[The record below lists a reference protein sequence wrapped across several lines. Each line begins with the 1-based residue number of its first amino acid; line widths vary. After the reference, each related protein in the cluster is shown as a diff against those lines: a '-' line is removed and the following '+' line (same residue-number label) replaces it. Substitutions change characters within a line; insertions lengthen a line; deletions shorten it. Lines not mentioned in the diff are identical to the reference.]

1 MTTHDTPPRRRFRL
15 SAPARVLIGLLAG
28 AAVGLGLAARD
39 PATAVQVADAV
50 QPIGRLWL
58 NALQMTVVPLVV
70 ALVVVGINSASDA
83 AVSGR
88 TARMAMIVFA
98 VLLVASGS
106 FAAVAAPTLLS
117 LMPRADTMA
126 ETFRAAIAGPA
137 TLSTPPPLG
146 EWLSAVIPNNALAA
160 AAASAMLPLV
170 VFAMFFGF
178 ALTRLEADRRAR
190 MLELV
195 RTVGD
200 AMIVIVRWV
209 LWAAPVGVFALVLA
223 VCARVGL
230 SVLGALGTYIAVQ
243 CLLYISVTI
252 ALYAVAVLVAGEKLR
267 RFASALVPVQAIAA
281 STQSSLAS
289 LPVMIDSARQRLGY
303 PLAVTSLVLPMAVS
317 LFRITS
323 PVQYIGV
330 ACFIAWMYGVDLTA
344 TQLATAVGLSLVISM
359 GAVGLPGQV
368 SFMTNNMPVT
378 QAMGLPV
385 EPLGVLLAVDTI
397 PDVFSTVG
405 NTTAQV
411 TATAIVARRSGAMPA
426 PGDDPAIAP

>member
-1 MTTHDTPPRRRFRL
+1 M
-15 SAPARVLIGLLAG
+15 SAPARVLVGLLAG

-39 PATAVQVADAV
+39 PATAVQVANAV

-58 NALQMTVVPLVV
+58 NALQMTVVPLVA
-70 ALVVVGINSASDA
+70 ALVVVGINAASDA
-83 AVSGR
+83 AASGR
-88 TARMAMIVFA
+88 TARMAMVVFA
-98 VLLVASGS
+98 ILLLASGS
-106 FAAVAAPTLLS
+106 FAAIAAPTLLS
-117 LMPRADTMA
+117 MVPRADTMV
-126 ETFRAAIAGPA
+126 ETFRSAIAGPA
-137 TLSTPPPLG
+137 TLPTPPPLG
-146 EWLSAVIPNNALAA
+146 EWLSGVIPNNALAA

-178 ALTRLEADRRAR
+178 ALTRLEPERRAR

-195 RTVGD
+195 QTVGD
-200 AMIVIVRWV
+200 AMIVVVRWV
-209 LWAAPVGVFALVLA
+209 LWAAPLGVFALVLA

-243 CLLYISVTI
+243 CVLYICVTI
-252 ALYAVAVLVAGEKLR
+252 ALYAVAVLAAGEKLR

-289 LPVMIDSARQRLGY
+289 LPVMIDVARQRLGY

-317 LFRITS
+317 LFRVTS

-330 ACFIAWMYGVDLTA
+330 ACFIAWMYGVDLSA
-344 TQLATAVGLSLVISM
+344 MQLATAVGLSLVISM
-359 GAVGLPGQV
+359 GSVGLPGQV
-368 SFMTNNMPVT
+368 SFMTTNMPVS

-411 TATAIVARRSGAMPA
+411 TATGIVARRTGAMPA
-426 PGDDPAIAP
+426 AADG